1 MDKNLFYAVLL
12 TTVVILL
19 FSSPFYQK
27 RFGNPAPVKPQTE
40 TAAPESTRTKNIEKP
55 PIMKDTAVQAPS
67 EQQPVSSAEKANPDT
82 SASAQIEQINPPA
95 AAHDITLEN
104 GDVMIVLTTQGGV
117 LTSADMKKYPGPLP
131 RTHAQLIT
139 AGETWYAGKVTD
151 GKEAIN
157 FDAIRFIPTNVSL
170 NHLVLTAQLNGE
182 RTIQREY
189 TLSPNGFTMNAKT
202 TLGGAWK
209 DPDVQLAWHGPI
221 NRTEPVFRQIRIW
234 PFSMFI
240 QDELNIYSKIT
251 YKGQGDRVIDDSGK
265 LSQKRIYSKEGIQ
278 NIEPK
283 KDSGGK
289 DVFTGELDW
298 YSVKNKYFMGAAI
311 PEQRERWKARA
322 EYSMT
327 SNGRWY
333 DFSLSKKVSDGS
345 TNVDMYIGPQSY
357 DILKSY
363 DRDLAQ
369 TIDLSWKY
377 LRPIAIVFLWTFKKL
392 HAVIPNWGLVL
403 IVFSVIIKLVLYPLT
418 KSSMNSMKKMAALQP
433 QIQALKEKHK
443 NNPQKVQQATMALY
457 KENGVN
463 PFGSCLPLLLQ
474 MPVFFALYPVV
485 GKAIELRQA
494 MFIPHWIDDLS
505 RPDPFFILP
514 VAMGISMF
522 FQSKTTMTDPN
533 QKAMLYMMPVMMVIL
548 FANFSAGLTLY
559 WLMFNIFSYMQQ
571 EMPAI
576 IRFYQK
582 TVKKTS

>member
-27 RFGNPAPVKPQTE
+27 RFGNPAPVKPKME
-40 TAAPESTRTKNIEKP
+40 TAAPESSDVKNLKNP
-55 PIMKDTAVQAPS
+55 QAVKDTTNPAPK
-67 EQQPVSSAEKANPDT
+67 EQQPVSTQEKTIPDT
-82 SASAQIEQINPPA
+82 TAAAQIKQIHTPNTA
-95 AAHDITLEN
+95 QDITLEN
-104 GDVMIVLTTQGGV
+104 GDVKIVVSSLGGV
-117 LTSADMKKYPGPLP
+117 LKSAVMKHYPGPLP
-131 RTHAQLIT
+131 DVRAQLIT
-139 AGETWYAGKVTD
+139 AGEMWYAGKITD
-151 GKEAIN
+151 GKDTIAFADIK
-157 FDAIRFIPTNVSL
+157 FIPSNISQ
-170 NHLVLTAQLNGE
+170 NHLVLSAELNGE
-182 RTIQREY
+182 KTIQREY
-189 TLSPNGFTMNAKT
+189 TLSPNGYTINAKT
-202 TLGGAWK
+202 MLGGAWK
-209 DPDVQLAWHGPI
+209 DPEIQFAWHGPI
-221 NRTEPVFRQIRIW
+221 NHTEPVFRQIRIW

-240 QDELNIYSKIT
+240 SDELNMYSKIT
-251 YKGQGDRVIDDSGK
+251 YMGQGDRVIDDMGR
-265 LSQKRIYSKEGIQ
+265 LSQKRIYSKEGVQ
-278 NIEPK
+278 NIDPK
-283 KDSGGK
+283 KGSGGK

-298 YSVKNKYFMGAAI
+298 YAVKNKYFLAAAI

-327 SNGRWY
+327 SNGRWF
-333 DFSLSKKVSDGS
+333 DFTLTKKVSDGA
-345 TNVDMYIGPQSY
+345 TDVNMFIGPQSY
-357 DILKSY
+357 EILKGY

-369 TIDLSWKY
+369 SLDLSWKY
-377 LRPIAIVFLWTFKKL
+377 LRPIAILFLWIFKKL
-392 HAVIPNWGLVL
+392 HAVIFNWGLVL
-403 IVFSVIIKLVLYPLT
+403 IAFSIIIKFVLYPLT

-433 QIQALKEKHK
+433 QIQELKEKHK
-443 NNPQKVQQATMALY
+443 SNPQKLQQATMELY
-457 KENGVN
+457 KANGVN

-485 GKAIELRQA
+485 GRAIELRQA

-505 RPDPFFILP
+505 RPDPYFILP
-514 VAMGISMF
+514 IAMGISMF

-582 TVKKTS
+582 TVRKTA